1 MSRGLSSIPPKNT
14 CSIPPKPPKLVH
26 MTLLGKKVSADI
38 IKVRQE
44 QTGFGWAV
52 RAKIVS
58 LKENMGDTDRWGV
71 GREAI

>member
-1 MSRGLSSIPPKNT
+1 
-14 CSIPPKPPKLVH
+14 

-38 IKVRQE
+38 IKVRQD